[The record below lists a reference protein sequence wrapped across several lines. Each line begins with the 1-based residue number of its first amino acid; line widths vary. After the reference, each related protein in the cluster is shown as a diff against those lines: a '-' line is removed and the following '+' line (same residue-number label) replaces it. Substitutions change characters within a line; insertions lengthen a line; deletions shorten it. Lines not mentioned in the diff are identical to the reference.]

1 MTHIEIYNKLEL
13 LEEKIA
19 EYVDENCV
27 GLKTEIFA
35 LQFTMAR
42 ATWVEIHQVMAKLE
56 TNESFCISCFY
67 LGLKS
72 HSQGLSRYLKL
83 EKLEKDADAKFILD
97 YIYLENRYD
106 ELKDLVIKL
115 SHLAVNQDEC
125 EKIKNTAYAQL
136 KGKKPKREL
145 RYEDDE
151 DDDFRLN

>member
-1 MTHIEIYNKLEL
+1 MRFQTQIKARDTKTLIGFKFCHYLMYFYPSSSCHCKLQ
-13 LEEKIA
+13 K
-19 EYVDENCV
+19 
-27 GLKTEIFA
+27 
-35 LQFTMAR
+35 
-42 ATWVEIHQVMAKLE
+42 
-56 TNESFCISCFY
+56 
-67 LGLKS
+67 
-72 HSQGLSRYLKL
+72 
-83 EKLEKDADAKFILD
+83 
-97 YIYLENRYD
+97 NRYD